1 MAKTI
6 SLDFDGY
13 WREVNKGGIPAK
25 SGVYLVYVCRH
36 NEIQGTVSL
45 DKLIY
50 IGEAE
55 DVQDRI
61 ANHEKWPEWRKY
73 VPQGSE
79 ICFSF
84 AGVTS
89 PDRERAEAALI
100 YHHKP
105 PCNIEYTDSFP
116 FEETTVKSTGQC
128 ALLSSPITLGPLAR
142 PPYSAVSLTE

>member
-6 SLDFDGY
+6 SLNFDGY
-13 WREVNKGGIPAK
+13 WREVNKGGVPAN
-25 SGVYLVYVCRH
+25 SGVYLVYVCRY
-36 NEIQGTVSL
+36 NEQQKTVSL
-45 DKLIY
+45 DNLIY

-61 ANHEKWPEWRKY
+61 ANHEKWPDWRKY
-73 VPQGSE
+73 VPRGSQ

-100 YHHKP
+100 FYHKP
-105 PCNIEYTDSFP
+105 PCNTEYNDSFP
-116 FEETTVKSTGQC
+116 FEDTTVVSTGKC
-128 ALLSSPITLGPLAR
+128 AMITSPITVHTTP
-142 PPYSAVSLTE
+142 